1 MNVERRGNAGQS
13 AENHAAERHTVKS
26 HAAENHATWG
36 DPAGDNSPGSQAAD
50 KHATEIRAP
59 EGHAV
64 RGQVDGRGAAAGNE
78 AASTVQWTE
87 AVRRKVTGGAF
98 VIEDLDYR
106 EMTTPEDF
114 TEEQR
119 MIAETTEDF
128 VAEEILPRDE
138 EIEKLDYELTVKL
151 LRKAG
156 EVGLLSAEVPEEYG
170 GMGLDKVSA
179 TLINERL
186 TKASS
191 FALSV
196 GAHVGIGTLPI
207 VYFGSEAQKAKYL
220 PLLAA
225 GEKIAA
231 YCLTEPS
238 SGSDAL
244 GAKTTAV
251 LSEDGSH
258 YVLNGTKQFIT
269 NAGFAHIFI
278 VYAKVDG
285 KDFSTFIVE
294 RDMEG
299 VSVGPE
305 EKKMGIKGSSTCP
318 LILEEVKVPAENL
331 LWEAGKGHLI
341 AFNILN
347 IGRFKLAAGCVGAA
361 KDTIQYSAKYANERS
376 QFGRPISSFPLVGKK
391 LAEMNIRTFVLESM
405 VYRTAGLFDV
415 GLAEAD
421 HQSAAAG
428 YQSAKAIA
436 EYQLECSINKV
447 FGSEALDFVAD
458 EGVQIHGGYGYIQ
471 EYPIERIYRDARI
484 NRIFEGTNEIN
495 RLLIPGTLIKRAMK
509 GELPLMQKAMALQSE
524 LLGMVPPPSFE
535 GVLDQEAHML
545 AMAKKIF
552 LMTGAGAVQKYQTK
566 LEQEQ
571 EILAL
576 LADMMIAIYAMESA
590 LLRTYKIIDR
600 TDTGKAELPIAMTT
614 VFVHEQFAQL
624 EIWAKELLAALESG
638 DLLRTQLSVLKK
650 LTRRTLANTLSLK
663 RKIAAKV
670 IDAEKYVV

>member
-1 MNVERRGNAGQS
+1 MNKETVQS
-13 AENHAAERHTVKS
+13 AHPAES
-26 HAAENHATWG
+26 M
-36 DPAGDNSPGSQAAD
+36 
-50 KHATEIRAP
+50 
-59 EGHAV
+59 
-64 RGQVDGRGAAAGNE
+64 
-78 AASTVQWTE
+78 
-87 AVRRKVTGGAF
+87 RKILGGAF
-98 VIEDLDYR
+98 VIEDLDIR
-106 EMTTPEDF
+106 QLTTPEDF
-114 TEEQR
+114 TEEHR
-119 MIAETTEDF
+119 MIAETTEEF
-128 VAEEILPRDE
+128 VAAEVLPRDE

-156 EVGLLSAEVPEEYG
+156 EVGLLGAEVPDSCG

-179 TLINERL
+179 TLISERL

-207 VYFGSEAQKAKYL
+207 VYFGTEAQKQKYL
-220 PLLAA
+220 PLLAS

-269 NAGFAHIFI
+269 NAGFADVFI

-285 KDFSTFIVE
+285 KQFSTFIVE
-294 RDMEG
+294 REMEG
-299 VSVGPE
+299 VSIGPE

-318 LILEEVKVPAENL
+318 LILEDVKVPAGNL
-331 LWEAGKGHLI
+331 LWEVGKGHLI

-361 KDTIQYSAKYANERS
+361 KDAIQYSAKYANERS
-376 QFGRPISSFPLVGKK
+376 QFGRPISSFPLIGQK
-391 LAEMNIRTFVLESM
+391 LADMNIRTFVLESM

-415 GLAEAD
+415 GLSGVD
-421 HQSAAAG
+421 HQSEDVG

-447 FGSEALDFVAD
+447 FGSEVLDFVAD

-471 EYPIERIYRDARI
+471 EYPIERIYRDSRI

-495 RLLIPGTLIKRAMK
+495 RLLIPGTLIKRALK
-509 GELPLMQKAMALQSE
+509 GELPLMEKAMALQSE
-524 LLGMVPPPSFE
+524 LLGMVPSSSFE
-535 GVLDQEAHML
+535 GILEQEAHLL

-552 LMTGAGAVQKYQTK
+552 LMSGAGAVQKYQLK

-571 EILAL
+571 EILSL
-576 LADMMIAIYAMESA
+576 LANMMISIYAMESA
-590 LLRTYKIIDR
+590 LLRTRKILEAS
-600 TDTGKAELPIAMTT
+600 GEAKAGLPIAMTI

-624 EIWAKELLAALESG
+624 EIWAKEALAAMETG
-638 DLLRTQLSVLKK
+638 DMLRTQLSVLKK
-650 LTRRTLANTLSLK
+650 LTRRTLADGIGLK
-663 RKIAAKV
+663 RQIAGRV
-670 IDAEKYVV
+670 IAAEKYVV